1 MFINKNIKT
10 IQPIVAQKPIFFTG
24 WSNPVNGASG
34 CGEFEYCLVSVNRF
48 VGKYAKKLKFEHKRI
63 MLDSAAFTRVSGFYP
78 QFKGHLPVKKYA
90 SIATEMAKQVNLVAI
105 VTQDYMCEPI
115 VLRKRKATVK
125 SQQIKTIRRYDLLL
139 KELSSQG
146 NQTYL
151 LPVLQGYEPKEYID
165 CMRMYGSRLKPKAWV
180 GVGTICKR
188 NGSPQVILKI
198 LQAIKSKRPDL
209 RLHGFGLKIKSLA
222 LPQIQDLLY
231 SADSAAAS
239 LAGGRG
245 ARKYAGCG
253 GWTTNDPRGAIAYE
267 IKIYQAYL
275 KNCPSRQQQLACCQ
289 YLAHLQAS
297 IERISRRK
305 ADNL

>member
-1 MFINKNIKT
+1 MFSSQSNNSVV
-10 IQPIVAQKPIFFTG
+10 PIVAHKPIFFNG

-34 CGEFEYCLVSVNRF
+34 CKEFEYCLVSVNRF
-48 VGKYAKKLKFEHKRI
+48 VGKYAKKLNFEHKRI
-63 MLDSAAFTRVSGFYP
+63 MLDSGAFTRVSGFYP
-78 QFKGHLPVKKYA
+78 QFKGHLPINQYA
-90 SIATEMAKQVNLVAI
+90 SIATEMAKKVNLVAI

-115 VLRKRKATVK
+115 VLRERKTTVRN
-125 SQQIKTIRRYDLLL
+125 QQIKTIRRYDLLL
-139 KELSSQG
+139 KELSSRD

-151 LPVLQGYEPKEYID
+151 LAVLQGYEPKEYID
-165 CMRMYGSRLKPKAWV
+165 CMQMYGTRLKSKAWV

-245 ARKYAGCG
+245 TRKYVGCG

-275 KNCPSRQQQLACCQ
+275 KSCLSRQQRLACCK
-289 YLAHLQAS
+289 YLTHLQAS

-305 ADNL
+305 AGNL